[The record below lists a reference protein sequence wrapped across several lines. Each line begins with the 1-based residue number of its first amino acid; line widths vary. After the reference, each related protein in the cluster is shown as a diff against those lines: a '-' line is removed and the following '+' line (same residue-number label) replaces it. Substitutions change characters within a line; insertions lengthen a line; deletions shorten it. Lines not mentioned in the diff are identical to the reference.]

1 MKPIFL
7 PEHPIL
13 PMITFTDRAREMVLS
28 FLGDDEESSQALRIR
43 VRMEKGSAE
52 FDLTLVDP
60 EERTEEEREVNT
72 GDFSVY
78 VLESDVEAIEGS
90 TVDYV
95 DRVNASGF
103 EVHPATASA
112 PESKAKPGKGE
123 PSGEIAERVR
133 DVLDSQVNPAIAS
146 HGGLISLVNVEDTEI
161 YVQMS
166 GGCQGCAL
174 SAATLRQGV
183 ERMLR
188 EAIPE
193 LTQVHDVTDHSSG
206 ENPYL

>member
-1 MKPIFL
+1 
-7 PEHPIL
+7 
-13 PMITFTDRAREMVLS
+13 MITFTDRAREMVLS

-43 VRMEKGSAE
+43 VRLEKGSPE

-60 EERTEEEREVNT
+60 EERTDAEREVNT
-72 GDFSVY
+72 GDFAVY

-103 EVHPATASA
+103 EVRPATASDS
-112 PESKAKPGKGE
+112 ESKEKPGKGE
-123 PSGEIAERVR
+123 PTGEIAERVR

-188 EAIPE
+188 EAVPE

>member
-13 PMITFTDRAREMVLS
+13 PMITFTNRAREMVLS

-166 GGCQGCAL
+166 GGCQGCAWRGC
-174 SAATLRQGV
+174 SV
-183 ERMLR
+183 K
-188 EAIPE
+188 PFP
-193 LTQVHDVTDHSSG
+193 
-206 ENPYL
+206 N

>member
-1 MKPIFL
+1 
-7 PEHPIL
+7 
-13 PMITFTDRAREMVLS
+13 MITFTDRAREMVLS

-43 VRMEKGSAE
+43 VRMEKGTPE

-60 EERTEEEREVNT
+60 EERADEEREVDT
-72 GDFSVY
+72 GDFKVY
-78 VLESDVEAIEGS
+78 LLESDVEAIEGS

-95 DRVNASGF
+95 DRVNESGF
-103 EVHPATASA
+103 EVRAATASA

-146 HGGLISLVNVEDTEI
+146 HGGLISLVNVDDTEI
-161 YVQMS
+161 YVEMS

-188 EAIPE
+188 EAVPE

>member
-1 MKPIFL
+1 
-7 PEHPIL
+7 
-13 PMITFTDRAREMVLS
+13 MITFTDRAREMVLS

-43 VRMEKGSAE
+43 VRMEKGSPE

-60 EERTEEEREVNT
+60 EERTDEERVVDT
-72 GDFSVY
+72 GDFAVY
-78 VLESDVEAIEGS
+78 LLESDVEAIEGS

-103 EVHPATASA
+103 EVRAATASS
-112 PESKAKPGKGE
+112 PESKAKPDNGE

-161 YVQMS
+161 YVEMS

-188 EAIPE
+188 EAVPE
-193 LTQVHDVTDHSSG
+193 LTEVHDVTDHSSG